1 MNLAPSFRLA
11 TPADVPVLATLYADT
26 ARTLGAA
33 CYTPGQVAAW
43 AAFGA
48 DVPAFRDYV
57 LGART
62 WLAQRSDS
70 TDADA
75 DADAD
80 ADTDADTGG
89 VLGFCGI
96 DGQGHV
102 HSLYVR
108 AGHHRRGLGTALL
121 AFAMDDARQRGVT
134 HFSAWATPFSE
145 PLFLRAG
152 LVVVDRPFTSF
163 QGVDFR
169 RCRMASPAG

>member
-1 MNLAPSFRLA
+1 LSVAPTFRLV
-11 TPADVPVLATLYADT
+11 TSADVPALASLYAET
-26 ARTLGAA
+26 ARRLGGA
-33 CYTPGQVAAW
+33 CYTPEQVAAW
-43 AAFGA
+43 ADFGA
-48 DVPAFRDYV
+48 DTPAFRDYV

-62 WLAQRSDS
+62 WLASS
-70 TDADA
+70 PHATEA
-75 DADAD
+75 
-80 ADTDADTGG
+80 GG

-121 AFAMDDARQRGVT
+121 AHAMTDARRRGLT

-145 PLFLRAG
+145 PVFLRAG
-152 LVVVDRPFTSF
+152 LRVVERPVTRF

-169 RCRMASPAG
+169 RCRMATPTS